1 MQKNNSLKVIL
12 LALVCNVLWGSLF
25 PCIKLGYEAF
35 HIDGSNVPQIMTFA
49 GARFFVSGI
58 IIVAFGLLKKEKLPI
73 GKNQGLPAILLGGLF
88 AIILHYSF
96 TYVGLSMTD
105 SSKTAILKQLA
116 TLLYICFGFLI
127 VKEEKFSLGKLLG
140 GLVGFGGIILIN
152 TGSGSLQLTLGD
164 WLIIAASVC
173 VVVSN
178 VFNKQAMKKATP
190 IMTTGVSHFAGGVVL
205 LAIGLAG
212 GGRITFTWESIP
224 VFAYICVASIIA
236 YCLWNYV
243 INTADL
249 SKMFIIKFAEPLFA
263 CLFGWL
269 LVGEDIFKLEYLGAF
284 VLICGG
290 ILLGN
295 ITPKKEKS
303 RII

>member
-1 MQKNNSLKVIL
+1 MKKNNSLKLIL
-12 LALVCNVLWGSLF
+12 LALVCNILWGSLF

-49 GARFFVSGI
+49 GARFFISGI
-58 IIVAFGLLKKEKLPI
+58 IIIAFGLLKKEPLPI
-73 GKNQGLPAILLGGLF
+73 GKNKGLPAVLLSGLF

-127 VKEEKFSLGKLLG
+127 VKEEKFSLGKFLG
-140 GLVGFGGIILIN
+140 GLIGFCGIALIN
-152 TGSGSLQLTLGD
+152 TGSGSLQLGLGD
-164 WLIIAASVC
+164 WLIIAASIC

-178 VFNKQAMKKATP
+178 LFTKQAMKNATP
-190 IMTTGVSHFAGGVVL
+190 IMTTGVSHFVGGVVL
-205 LAIGLAG
+205 LVVGLAG
-212 GGRITFTWESIP
+212 GGRIAFTWQSIP
-224 VFAYICVASIIA
+224 IFAYICAASIFA

-243 INTADL
+243 IKTADL

-269 LVGEDIFKLEYLGAF
+269 FLNENIFRWEYLGAF

-295 ITPKKEKS
+295 ITPKKEKVK
-303 RII
+303 